1 MRIFAVFERS
11 DYLYVFNLNTSIMA
25 KYMSMEHLKFLLFDV
40 HHFERLLDTDRYK
53 DYDKASIEIL
63 LNSAK
68 DFSDKELWPI
78 FREMDEKPAHYKDG
92 GVIVHPA
99 LGKIIKMAGEN
110 GYIGS
115 SFSYED
121 GGMQM
126 PATIHIAS
134 SHIMESANNHVPG
147 YYGLTTGAAGLIV
160 TFASQELKDKYVP
173 KMLAGD
179 WSGTMALTEPQA
191 GSSLS
196 DITTTAYPQPD
207 GTYKIKGQKIFISG
221 GDHQH
226 SDNFVHLTLARIE
239 GAPAG
244 TRGISLFVVPKN
256 RIKED
261 GSLEFNDVITAGDF
275 QKMGQKGYCTTHLSY
290 GESDDCIGEIV
301 GNEHMGLKYMF
312 QMMNGARIDVGL
324 TAASTAT
331 AAFYASL
338 QYAKERPQ
346 GRRLSNGGQKDL
358 NKGQTLII
366 NHPDVR
372 RMLFLQQAI
381 VEGSLS
387 LLVECGILEDTLKTS
402 PDGEEKTNAH
412 LLIELLLPIAKTY
425 PSEAGQRAINNGLQI
440 LGGYGFTEDFVLQQY
455 YRDIRIMALYEG
467 TTGIQSLDLLG
478 RKMTMANGAAAQQLM
493 GKIGESIAAAS
504 KYDELKKYAEAL
516 GDKMQLT
523 QEVFA
528 HLLQFAMSGNH
539 ERFLSDATIFM
550 EFAGDLVIGWQWL
563 KMATVAK
570 EALITGNKT
579 YDASFYEQKIHLMKF
594 FFKYELPKMNTAA
607 EILKSDEVLTI
618 VNDNEVS
625 FA

>member
-1 MRIFAVFERS
+1 
-11 DYLYVFNLNTSIMA
+11 MA

-40 HHFERLLDTDRYK
+40 HQFENLLSAERYT
-53 DYDKASIEIL
+53 DYDKGGIEIL

-68 DFSDKELWPI
+68 DFADQELYPI
-78 FREMDEKPAHYKDG
+78 FREMDEQPAYYKDG
-92 GVIVHPA
+92 GVVVHPA

-115 SFSYED
+115 SFDYDD
-121 GGMQM
+121 GGLQM
-126 PATIHIAS
+126 PSTVHIAV
-134 SHIMESANNHVPG
+134 SHIMQAANNNVPG

-160 TFASQELKDKYVP
+160 TFASDALKEKYVP

-226 SDNFVHLTLARIE
+226 SENFIHLTLARIE
-239 GAPAG
+239 GAPRG
-244 TRGISLFVVPKN
+244 TKGISLFVVPKH
-256 RIKED
+256 RVLED
-261 GSLEFNDVITAGDF
+261 GSMESNDVITAGDF
-275 QKMGQKGYCTTHLSY
+275 QKMGQKGYCTTHLVF
-290 GESDDCIGEIV
+290 GEKDDCVGELV
-301 GNEHMGLKYMF
+301 GNEHMGLRYMF

-324 TAASTAT
+324 TATSIAS

-338 QYAKERPQ
+338 QYAQERPQ
-346 GRRLSNGGQKDL
+346 GRRLSSGGRKDVT
-358 NKGQTLII
+358 KGQTLII

-372 RMLFLQQAI
+372 RMLFLQQSI
-381 VEGSLS
+381 VEGTLS
-387 LLVECGILEDTLKTS
+387 LLVECGILEDILHTS
-402 PDGEEKTNAH
+402 KDDKVKADAD
-412 LLIELLLPIAKTY
+412 LLIQLLLPIAKTY
-425 PSEAGQRAINNGLQI
+425 PSEAGQESINNGVQI

-455 YRDIRIMALYEG
+455 YRDVRITALYEG

-478 RKMTMANGAAAQQLM
+478 RKMTIANGAAAQLLI
-493 GKIGESIAAAS
+493 GKINEVIEGAN
-504 KYDELKKYAEAL
+504 KFEAL
-516 GDKMQLT
+516 QPYAKILSEKVQLT
-523 QEVFA
+523 QDVFA
-528 HLLQFAMSGNH
+528 HLLQFAMSGDH

-550 EFAGDLVIGWQWL
+550 DFASRLVMGWQWL

-570 EALITGNKT
+570 EALVTGNTT
-579 YDASFYEQKIHLMKF
+579 YDTSFYEQKIHLMKF
-594 FFKYELPKMNTAA
+594 YFKYEIPKMNSNA

-618 VNDNEVS
+618 VRDNEVS

>member
-1 MRIFAVFERS
+1 
-11 DYLYVFNLNTSIMA
+11 MA
-25 KYMSMEHLKFLLFDV
+25 KYMSMENLKFLLFDV
-40 HHFERLLDTDRYK
+40 HHFERLLKAKRYA
-53 DYDKASIEIL
+53 DYDKEGIEIL

-68 DFSDKELWPI
+68 DFSDQELFPI
-78 FREMDEKPAHYKDG
+78 FREMDEKPAYYKDG

-99 LGKIIKMAGEN
+99 IGKILKMAGEN

-115 SFSYED
+115 AFSYEN
-121 GGMQM
+121 GGLQM
-126 PATIHIAS
+126 PSTVHIAV
-134 SHIMESANNHVPG
+134 SHIMESANNHIPG
-147 YYGLTTGAAGLIV
+147 YFGLTTGAAGLIV
-160 TFASQELKDKYVP
+160 SFASQKLKEKYVP
-173 KMLAGD
+173 KMLSGD

-226 SDNFVHLTLARIE
+226 SDNFIHLTLARIK
-239 GAPAG
+239 GAPLG
-244 TRGISLFVVPKN
+244 TKGISLFIVPKK
-256 RIKED
+256 RINED
-261 GSLEFNDVITAGDF
+261 GSLENNDVITAGDF
-275 QKMGQKGYCTTHLSY
+275 QKMGQKGYCTTHLVY
-290 GESDDCIGEIV
+290 GESDDCIGELV

-346 GRRLSNGGQKDL
+346 GRRLSNGGRKDL
-358 NKGQTLII
+358 KAGQTLII

-372 RMLFLQQAI
+372 RMLFLQQCI
-381 VEGSLS
+381 VEGALS
-387 LLVECGILEDTLKTS
+387 LLIECGTLEDTIRTAA
-402 PDGEEKTNAH
+402 DGKEKTDAH

-425 PSEAGQRAINNGLQI
+425 PSEAGQRSINNGLQI

-478 RKMTMANGAAAQQLM
+478 RKMTMANGAAAQMLLS
-493 GKIGESIAAAS
+493 KIGKAIEAAE
-504 KYDELKKYAEAL
+504 KYDELQPYAKAL
-516 GDKMQLT
+516 GEKVKLT
-523 QEVFA
+523 QDVFG
-528 HLLQFAMSGNH
+528 HLMQFAISGNH

-550 EFAGDLVIGWQWL
+550 DFASTLVISWQWL

-570 EALITGNKT
+570 EAMVTGNMT
-579 YDASFYEQKIHLMKF
+579 YDVSFYEQKIHLMKF
-594 FFKYELPKMNTAA
+594 FFKYELPKMNADA

-618 VNDNEVS
+618 VRDNEVS

>member
-1 MRIFAVFERS
+1 
-11 DYLYVFNLNTSIMA
+11 MA

-40 HHFERLLDTDRYK
+40 HEFEQLLETERYA
-53 DYDKASIEIL
+53 DYDKGGIETL
-63 LNSAK
+63 LNSVK
-68 DFSDKELWPI
+68 DFSDQELYPI

-92 GVIVHPA
+92 GVVVHPA
-99 LGKIIKMAGEN
+99 LGKILKLAGEN

-115 SFSYED
+115 SFNYED
-121 GGMQM
+121 GGLQM
-126 PATIHIAS
+126 PSTVHIAV
-134 SHIMESANNHVPG
+134 SHIMEAANNNVPG

-160 TFASQELKDKYVP
+160 TFASQDLKDKYVP
-173 KMLAGD
+173 KMISGD

-196 DITTTAYPQPD
+196 DITTAAYPQPD

-244 TRGISLFVVPKN
+244 TKGISLFVVPKN
-256 RIKED
+256 RVKED

-275 QKMGQKGYCTTHLSY
+275 QKMGQKGYCTTHLVF

-301 GNEHMGLKYMF
+301 GNEHMGLRYMF

-346 GRRLSNGGQKDL
+346 GRRLSSGGRKDVSQ
-358 NKGQTLII
+358 GQTLII

-372 RMLFLQQAI
+372 RMLFLQQCI
-381 VEGSLS
+381 IEGSLS
-387 LLVECGILEDTLKTS
+387 LLVECGVLEDTLRTAADGKVKTEA
-402 PDGEEKTNAH
+402 D

-425 PSEAGQRAINNGLQI
+425 PSEAGQRSINNGLQI
-440 LGGYGFTEDFVLQQY
+440 LGGYGFTTDFILQQY

-478 RKMTMANGAAAQQLM
+478 RKMTMANGAAAQLLM
-493 GKIGESIAAAS
+493 SKIGEAIDAAT
-504 KYDELKKYAEAL
+504 KYDDLKPYAQAL
-516 GDKMQLT
+516 GEKVQLT

-528 HLLQFAMSGNH
+528 HLLQFAMGGDH
-539 ERFLSDATIFM
+539 ERFLSDANIFM
-550 EFAGDLVIGWQWL
+550 DFASTLVISWQWL

-570 EALITGNKT
+570 EALVTGVTT
-579 YDASFYEQKIHLMKF
+579 YDQSFYEQKIHLMKF
-594 FFKYELPKMNTAA
+594 YFKYELPKMNSDA

-618 VNDNEVS
+618 VRDNEVS

>member
-1 MRIFAVFERS
+1 
-11 DYLYVFNLNTSIMA
+11 MA

-40 HHFERLLDTDRYK
+40 HQFERLLDVERYA
-53 DYDKASIEIL
+53 DYDKGGIEIL

-68 DFSDKELWPI
+68 DFSDQELFPI
-78 FREMDEKPAHYKDG
+78 FREMDEQPAHYKDG

-99 LGKIIKMAGEN
+99 LGKILKMAGEN

-115 SFSYED
+115 MFNYDD
-121 GGMQM
+121 GGLQM
-126 PATIHIAS
+126 PSTVHIAV
-134 SHIMESANNHVPG
+134 SHIMSSANNNVPG

-160 TFASQELKDKYVP
+160 TYASDDLKEKYVP

-244 TRGISLFVVPKN
+244 TKGISLFVVPKN

-261 GSLEFNDVITAGDF
+261 GSMEFNDVITAGDF

-301 GNEHMGLKYMF
+301 GNEHMGLRYMF

-324 TAASTAT
+324 TAASVAS

-346 GRRLSNGGQKDL
+346 GRRLSSGGRKDVT
-358 NKGQTLII
+358 KGQTLII

-372 RMLFLQQAI
+372 RMLFLQQCI
-381 VEGSLS
+381 VEASLS
-387 LLVECGILEDTLKTS
+387 LLVECGTLEDIIRTT
-402 PDGEEKTNAH
+402 PDGKEKTDSD
-412 LLIELLLPIAKTY
+412 LLIQLLLPIAKTY
-425 PSEAGQRAINNGLQI
+425 PSEAGQRSINNGLQI

-478 RKMTMANGAAAQQLM
+478 RKMTMANGAATQILLS
-493 GKIGESIAAAS
+493 KIGEAIEAAS
-504 KYDELKKYAEAL
+504 KYDELQSYAKLL
-516 GDKMQLT
+516 GEKVQLT

-528 HLLQFAMSGNH
+528 HLLQFAMSGDH

-550 EFAGDLVIGWQWL
+550 DFASSLVISWQWL

-570 EALITGNKT
+570 EAMVTGNTT

-594 FFKYELPKMNTAA
+594 YFKYELPKMNSNA

-618 VNDNEVS
+618 VRDNEVS